1 MLPLGGAF
9 AKYVDTMWDDN
20 GASSPWEF
28 TGIDPTLDGIPEWWQ
43 DYAWQNY
50 DAAGKYDDYA
60 QILWD
65 SIVVRDGVEMTARE
79 AYWRDL
85 AAGMMVENGVPVIK
99 PGFEQVADVNGN
111 GVADWWENMFGISM
125 SKAVVDSDNDGL
137 ADFAEYLVAET
148 FKFANVDPTMP
159 RTDGKRLDEGGV
171 WEIYY
176 RTSTYVEYVL
186 LGKATGIDG
195 ETSKFNLQIDNEEYA
210 QSFSAYR
217 YAAES
222 EIEYEYDNF
231 LRDCLC
237 VKYNTFKGT
246 IAERSKQTD
255 FTIDFEVV
263 EPLVIYASLEQ
274 GKIDILYKDLVENT
288 SRSLSVVIA
297 NRSVTFAT
305 SKVE

>member
-1 MLPLGGAF
+1 MRKIF
-9 AKYVDTMWDDN
+9 SM
-20 GASSPWEF
+20 
-28 TGIDPTLDGIPEWWQ
+28 I
-43 DYAWQNY
+43 
-50 DAAGKYDDYA
+50 
-60 QILWD
+60 
-65 SIVVRDGVEMTARE
+65 
-79 AYWRDL
+79 
-85 AAGMMVENGVPVIK
+85 MVAL
-99 PGFEQVADVNGN
+99 VALCVTT
-111 GVADWWENMFGISM
+111 SC
-125 SKAVVDSDNDGL
+125 KL
-137 ADFAEYLVAET
+137 ADGTDPNPDRKNTLLWGRVNDVINQHYDHATAVAHLNDILLDKAYIEIAYGPCDFMAEENTYTLRYGSTYYARSYRI
-148 FKFANVDPTMP
+148 K
-159 RTDGKRLDEGGV
+159 TDGKRLDEGGV

-186 LGKATGIDG
+186 LGKATGIEG

-222 EIEYEYDNF
+222 EIEYEYDSF

-274 GKIDILYKDLVENT
+274 GKIEILYKDLVENT
-288 SRSLSVVIA
+288 SRQLTVEIV
-297 NRSVTFAT
+297 NKSVTFAT
-305 SKVE
+305 PNEL